1 MWLEA
6 ENKPNCIKFKEI
18 AMVRFIK
25 KEREMIYSNV

>member
-1 MWLEA
+1 MIRGWKISL
-6 ENKPNCIKFKEI
+6 IRFKEI